1 MKQNQRKW
9 IRIQFLLQ
17 FEGWDERK
25 RETRVREKVEA
36 CICSVNF
43 ELLLLIFFFNL
54 CEVCVWAYVVC
65 VCVVLNE

>member
-1 MKQNQRKW
+1 MKQNQREW
-9 IRIQFLLQ
+9 IRIQF
-17 FEGWDERK
+17 EGWDGRK

-36 CICSVNF
+36 CMYVCICSVNF